1 MPHTISA
8 YQCDF
13 CNRTFY
19 RKVDVL
25 NHERACKYN
34 PARRSCY
41 TCKLYERKEY
51 TKIEPGYFV
60 GEEEHEITVKGYVC
74 TRHNKPIFEKPY
86 LIDCEEGDEI
96 CDIYGDAKSVPIPGT
111 CLWWEAKEDG
121 HD

>member
-34 PARRSCY
+34 PARRSCN
-41 TCKLYERKEY
+41 TCKFYERKEY
-51 TKIEPGYFV
+51 TRIETGYFV
-60 GEEEHEITVKGYVC
+60 GEEDHEITVEGYVC
-74 TRHNKPIFEKPY
+74 TKHNKPIHEKPY
-86 LIDCEEGDEI
+86 FLECEYETTFAFEGDYI
-96 CDIYGDAKSVPIPGT
+96 SSPIPGT
-111 CLWWEAKEDG
+111 CLWWEAKENT
-121 HD
+121 